1 MLIMGVD
8 FGLVWMSLSVINKSF
23 VLFFCGTSLY
33 TFSLSL
39 HALFVLYSGKRQ
51 RWRQNTSNSGPPL
64 GILHSRFENL
74 RQLHIF
80 TLYLFGFC
88 IAMQVPSV
96 FHTIDHSKEYPLN
109 ATIRGLT
116 FLFYFDAI
124 VFLGFL
130 LLHAV
135 QWIVSARLDS
145 FWPARLSDYHRSR

>member
-1 MLIMGVD
+1 
-8 FGLVWMSLSVINKSF
+8 
-23 VLFFCGTSLY
+23 
-33 TFSLSL
+33 
-39 HALFVLYSGKRQ
+39 
-51 RWRQNTSNSGPPL
+51 
-64 GILHSRFENL
+64 
-74 RQLHIF
+74 
-80 TLYLFGFC
+80 
-88 IAMQVPSV
+88 MQVPSI

-145 FWPARLSDYHRSR
+145 FAGRQG